1 MIGKSIKRFEDLD
14 STNSFVKRNISNLE
28 HGTII
33 VAISQSEGRGRR
45 DNKWM
50 SKEGNLY
57 FSFVLKNNIE
67 RQCIFRYIVEVS
79 LGIINTLKELNIDA
93 LIKYPNDC
101 LIDGKKVSGILLE
114 SSGTFKLDY
123 IVIGIGINVNQ
134 VKFNELTNKATS
146 LKIETKKNYNI
157 NNILDK
163 FIKNYNSIIEMNY
176 DKLFDL
182 YLNSSIVIGKTITY
196 NDEKYIISNI
206 ERDGTIVIEKDNGE
220 RRVAY
225 SEINLKEFY

>member
-1 MIGKSIKRFEDLD
+1 MIGKSIKRFDDLD
-14 STNSFVKRNISNLE
+14 STNSFVKRNVSNLE

-33 VAISQSEGRGRR
+33 VAKSQSEGRGRR

-57 FSFVLKNNIE
+57 FSFVLKNDIE

-101 LIDGKKVSGILLE
+101 LVDGKKVSGILLE
-114 SSGTFKLDY
+114 SSGSFKLDY
-123 IVIGIGINVNQ
+123 IAIGIGINVNQ

-146 LKIETKKNYNI
+146 LKKQTKKSYNI
-157 NNILDK
+157 DDVLK
-163 FIKNYNSIIEMNY
+163 RFIKNYNSIIEMHY

-182 YLNSSIVIGKTITY
+182 YLESSIVLGKTITY
-196 NDEKYIISNI
+196 QLKEYIISDI
-206 ERDGTIVIEKDNGE
+206 EKDGTIIIENGNGK

>member
-1 MIGKSIKRFEDLD
+1 MIGENIKRFDDLD
-14 STNSFVKRNISNLE
+14 STNNFVKRNVSNLE

-33 VAISQSEGRGRR
+33 VSKTQSEGRGRR

-57 FSFVLKNNIE
+57 FSFVLKKDIE

-79 LGIINTLKELNIDA
+79 IGIINTLKELNIDS

-101 LIDGKKVSGILLE
+101 LIHGKKVSGILLE
-114 SSGTFKLDY
+114 SSGSKNLDY

-134 VKFNELTNKATS
+134 VSFDELTNKATS
-146 LKIETKKNYNI
+146 LKKETNNNYNVDDV
-157 NNILDK
+157 LK
-163 FIKNYNSIIEMNY
+163 SFIRNYNLVTEIHF

-182 YLNSSIVIGKTITY
+182 YLKYSLVIGKSITY
-196 NDEKYIISNI
+196 QDEEYTIRSI
-206 ERDGTIVIEKDNGE
+206 ERDGTIVIKNGTGEK
-220 RRVAY
+220 RVAY
-225 SEINLKEFY
+225 SEISLKEFY